1 MVHLGHVIGSGQFAV
16 PEVRAKAMAEFVR
29 SKTKKGLRSFLRSV
43 SYY

>member
-1 MVHLGHVIGSGQFAV
+1 MVYLGHVIGSGQFAV

-29 SKTKKGLRSFLRSV
+29 PKTKKGLRSFLRSV